1 MYRYRIA
8 TALTAVLLLAGC
20 AGGQDSAAET
30 DPSPAA
36 PSPAE
41 TAETAQPAET
51 ASPEPE
57 ESPASAAPQDAQL
70 TVELADSP
78 LGPILVDG
86 EGRTLYRFEK
96 DSDGESTCYE
106 ACATNWPAL
115 VGDVEAGDGVD
126 GALLG
131 TAQRTDGTVQV
142 TYAGRP
148 LYYFAGDQA
157 PGDTAGQGVMDVW
170 YVVAADGAA
179 ITEPAP
185 GRLTAEDA

>member
-20 AGGQDSAAET
+20 AGGQDS
-30 DPSPAA
+30 PS
-36 PSPAE
+36 
-41 TAETAQPAET
+41 ETAQTAEPAET

-57 ESPASAAPQDAQL
+57 ESSASAAPQEAL
-70 TVELADSP
+70 TVELADSA

-157 PGDTAGQGVMDVW
+157 PGDIAGQGVMDVW
-170 YVVAADGAA
+170 YVVGADGAA

-185 GRLTAEDA
+185 AG